1 MPTLRLGFLDAKRCA
16 SLFPGKVT
24 KLRFVDSYT
33 DKAGQYSLGRDSKT
47 SDYYLS
53 IPVSNRL
60 VDYEEY
66 YRLSRDLFGGF
77 LQDRSKALGFADRC
91 RARECDDLLIL
102 QPGADRGEPR

>member
-1 MPTLRLGFLDAKRCA
+1 M
-16 SLFPGKVT
+16 
-24 KLRFVDSYT
+24 RFVDSYT
-33 DKAGQYSLGRDSKT
+33 DTDGRYSLGRDSKT
-47 SDYYLS
+47 SGYYLS

-66 YRLSRDLFGGF
+66 YRLSRDLFGVF
-77 LQDRSKALGFADRC
+77 LQDRSEALGFADRC